1 MLIRVDR
8 LCANSIISS
17 AVMIVG
23 IFAKGFN
30 RRNSSHSRIYNY
42 GQFANVLKRVDVTKL
57 DGLPFGGAL
66 TMSFPTGATVVGI
79 KCTDGVV
86 VATDSLISWG
96 TLVLSEKGIKAF
108 KLTDTIVLAS
118 AGLVSDYQ
126 MLVNRLQAQI
136 KLYELNQKKSI
147 TVKALAKMLANTLYS
162 IRMTPLYV
170 QTVVIGM
177 DPTGPQMFSLD
188 MGGSL
193 IPEDITATGTGD
205 RTAYGVLENNYRPDI
220 TVKEAEEIAIKAV
233 KAGIA
238 RDIQSGGDIRVMSV
252 TKAGVTEHVVA

>member
-1 MLIRVDR
+1 
-8 LCANSIISS
+8 
-17 AVMIVG
+17 MIVG
-23 IFAKGFN
+23 IPAKGFS
-30 RRNSSHSRIYNY
+30 RGNSIHSRIYNK
-42 GQFANVLKRVDVTKL
+42 GQFTNVLKRVDVTKL
-57 DGLPFGGAL
+57 DELPFGGAL
-66 TMSFPTGATVVGI
+66 SMSFPTGATVVGI

-96 TLVLSEKGIKAF
+96 TLILSEKGVKAF
-108 KLTDTIVLAS
+108 KLTDSIVLAS

-147 TVKALAKMLANTLYS
+147 TVKALAKMISNTLYS

-170 QTVVIGM
+170 QTVVIGV
-177 DPTGPQMFSLD
+177 DSAGPQMFTLD

-193 IPEDITATGTGD
+193 IPEEITATGTGD
-205 RTAYGVLENNYRPDI
+205 RMAYGVLENYYKPDI

-252 TKAGVTEHVVA
+252 TDAGVKERVIS